1 MKNLSENSGA
11 FACAMRRR
19 FARLLWDAFP
29 GASENA
35 VAEQA
40 AAALGC
46 SERQV
51 RNWLRCEND
60 AGLRYVGA
68 VMMIA
73 GAEKV
78 IQRFNGA

>member
-1 MKNLSENSGA
+1 MKNLAGNSGD
-11 FACAMRRR
+11 FGCAMRRR

-29 GASENA
+29 ASSEA
-35 VAEQA
+35 ELAEVAA
-40 AAALGC
+40 RALDC
-46 SERQV
+46 SPRQV
-51 RNWLRCEND
+51 KNWLRCEND